1 MLKRLIVHVTNYSAG
16 SLLVTLASIVSFP
29 ILTRLLSVD
38 EYGVMNLIATAL
50 SLLVGI
56 AKLGVQH
63 SAVRFYSEVRT
74 GKRPGVDMDGYA
86 ATVVY
91 GMGAL
96 GLIATLL
103 WAAAS
108 QLVPDAFWNDERLK
122 PLMLLTACL
131 VFVRVVDSAFINQL
145 RAEERSREI
154 TVYSVIRRYAGLALL
169 LFVLFFVARNL
180 WGFYVATIVG
190 EALATLGLVAWMWK
204 RLQPRP
210 RDFDAPLFKA
220 MLAFGIPMIGYE
232 LASIVLSMGDR
243 YVIQAMMGAEPLGY
257 YSAAYNLCDYVRAIF
272 LASFGAAVL
281 PMYVRLWE
289 EKGRDETAAFLRRFM
304 HVYVMVAMLVVA
316 GLSAVGPELIALLAS
331 DKYRAGA
338 QVVPYVIG
346 GMALDGLVMVAGA
359 GLYIEK
365 RTRTAALLVM
375 GTAVLNIALNVVLIP
390 SWGLVGAALATL
402 VAYAVLLGLS
412 MWAGRRCLA
421 VSLPPLSLLKFGG
434 IALLMYAALMR
445 IAVSGDF
452 ATLVLRMAAG
462 ALIYVS
468 LTLAVDA
475 PARQLVVQGWQRLRH
490 GGAAPAAAVHT
501 EAS

>member
-257 YSAAYNLCDYVRAIF
+257 YSAAYNLCDY
-272 LASFGAAVL
+272 
-281 PMYVRLWE
+281 
-289 EKGRDETAAFLRRFM
+289 
-304 HVYVMVAMLVVA
+304 
-316 GLSAVGPELIALLAS
+316 
-331 DKYRAGA
+331 
-338 QVVPYVIG
+338 
-346 GMALDGLVMVAGA
+346 
-359 GLYIEK
+359 
-365 RTRTAALLVM
+365 
-375 GTAVLNIALNVVLIP
+375 
-390 SWGLVGAALATL
+390 
-402 VAYAVLLGLS
+402 
-412 MWAGRRCLA
+412 GRRRGATRPRPSC
-421 VSLPPLSLLKFGG
+421 
-434 IALLMYAALMR
+434 AA
-445 IAVSGDF
+445 SC
-452 ATLVLRMAAG
+452 T
-462 ALIYVS
+462 S
-468 LTLAVDA
+468 T
-475 PARQLVVQGWQRLRH
+475 
-490 GGAAPAAAVHT
+490 
-501 EAS
+501 